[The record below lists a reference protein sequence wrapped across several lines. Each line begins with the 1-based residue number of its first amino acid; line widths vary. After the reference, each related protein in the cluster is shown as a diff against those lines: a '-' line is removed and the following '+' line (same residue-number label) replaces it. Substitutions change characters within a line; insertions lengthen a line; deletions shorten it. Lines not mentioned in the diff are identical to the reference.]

1 MQVSKQPIYQFLEG
15 SGKSFVIPVQ
25 LVVGSKDIEAG
36 QVGVR
41 TQEGESKVRVDE
53 LKNYLENLN

>member
-15 SGKSFVIPVQ
+15 SGKSFVVPVR
-25 LVVGSKDIEAG
+25 LVVGSKDIVGG
-36 QVGVR
+36 QVSVR
-41 TQEGESKVRVDE
+41 THEGESKVRVDE

>member
-25 LVVGSKDIEAG
+25 LVVGTKDISACE
-36 QVGVR
+36 VSVR
-41 TQEGESKVRVDE
+41 TQSTE
-53 LKNYLENLN
+53 ENVTFD